1 MRIKEIVLGKKYK
14 VIDSGLHTL
23 HILRKGETV
32 RAERIVDSIVT
43 NKPRYVKIRVT
54 DKNSEQF
61 ALMQTLDPKD
71 LEEIRDDD

>member
-1 MRIKEIVLGKKYK
+1 MRIEEIVLGKQYK

-23 HILRKGETV
+23 HILRKGETA

-54 DKNSEQF
+54 DRNSEHF

-71 LEEIRDDD
+71 LEAIDND

>member
-1 MRIKEIVLGKKYK
+1 MKIEDIVLGKKYK
-14 VIDSGLHTL
+14 VIDSGLHTI
-23 HILRKGETV
+23 HTLRKGETV
-32 RAERIVDSIVT
+32 RAEKLVDSVVT
-43 NKPRYVKIRVT
+43 HKPKYVKIRVT